1 MPETAQ
7 TSAEIEAR
15 IRSTRERIDELSERE
30 RTVNQDIGRGIAN
43 GGEVGALRDERRE
56 VRDEIEDLT
65 AALPHLERQ
74 LEEARQAA
82 RVDNLS
88 TEMAALDGRVSEGGD
103 VLRECLSKLREA
115 VDLYAEYEQAE
126 ERWTLDTRRLHN
138 LHNKAGLSFHAAGTI
153 LSATLPAGTQRI
165 MRGHVIPAL
174 RDVHKS
180 MGESEFQV

>member
-43 GGEVGALRDERRE
+43 GGEVGPLRDERRN

-74 LEEARQAA
+74 VEAAQKAEAA
-82 RVDNLS
+82 
-88 TEMAALDGRVSEGGD
+88 AALTDLLSESERIRARVSESISE
-103 VLRECLSKLREA
+103 VYPALESAFAA
-115 VDLYAEYEQAE
+115 VDAVLQAHFTEYVIAIGKAVRAAEQSGQRPPPEHFVLPNADPHAWQAF
-126 ERWTLDTRRLHN
+126 RDQLDKLLR
-138 LHNKAGLSFHAAGTI
+138 AA
-153 LSATLPAGTQRI
+153 PD
-165 MRGHVIPAL
+165 VIRPGGGA
-174 RDVHKS
+174 
-180 MGESEFQV
+180 